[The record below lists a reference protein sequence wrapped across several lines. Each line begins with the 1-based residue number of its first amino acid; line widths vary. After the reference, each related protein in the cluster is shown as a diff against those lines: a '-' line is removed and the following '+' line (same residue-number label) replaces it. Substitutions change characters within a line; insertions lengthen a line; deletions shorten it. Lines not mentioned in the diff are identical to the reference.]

1 MLKLLND
8 AKTKLGATISSF
20 LSAIGIS
27 GSTANAVCQTTCST
41 STSVLPILGVSLS
54 ATPLAFLVEYHVYI
68 WWFAAL
74 FLIVLVWLY
83 GESPA
88 KSKTDRA
95 LLLINAG
102 LLTIGFPY
110 FRSTV
115 LSGILTLSGI
125 LMLLGGAVLLVTAKK
140 IVIAY
145 EN

>member
-41 STSVLPILGVSLS
+41 STSFPPILGVSLS
-54 ATPLAFLVEYHVYI
+54 ATPLVFLVEYHVYI

-74 FLIVLVWLY
+74 FLIVLVWIY
-83 GESPA
+83 RESPA

-95 LLLINAG
+95 LLLINTG